1 MEISESKSPVFL
13 CKVDSE
19 ELKLGETPEQGR
31 HGDLAAQNLG
41 WRGGEGARDIGGEG
55 RDKNVHVYTYISV
68 SAFFLFSSLASLS
81 SSIDRFLTKSYVLFF
96 FFFFFFLISLCLKE
110 AAGTPKW
117 PVAS

>member
-41 WRGGEGARDIGGEG
+41 WRGGEGARDIGG
-55 RDKNVHVYTYISV
+55 R
-68 SAFFLFSSLASLS
+68 
-81 SSIDRFLTKSYVLFF
+81 
-96 FFFFFFLISLCLKE
+96 
-110 AAGTPKW
+110 AGIRMCT
-117 PVAS
+117 STRIYL